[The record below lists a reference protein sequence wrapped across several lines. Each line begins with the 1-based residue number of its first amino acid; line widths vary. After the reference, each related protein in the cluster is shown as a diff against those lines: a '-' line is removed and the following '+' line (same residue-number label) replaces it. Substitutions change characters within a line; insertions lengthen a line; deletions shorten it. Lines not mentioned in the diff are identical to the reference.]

1 MLVFIKI
8 RSYLVIFGAL
18 LLSCIF
24 IVPEMVSAAVGI
36 NETVSFQGKL
46 VNSDGTNVTNGDYN
60 LEFKIYQGGDGIPGG
75 GDETLKWTE
84 TRTGSNKVTVT
95 DGIFRVN
102 LGSVTAFGTNVDWN
116 QDTLWLSINVGG
128 TGSTPSWDGEMN
140 PFIRLT
146 ATPYAFNAQK
156 VNGLTVTNTANNP
169 FSSTTT
175 LKIGDGKTVVLNN
188 SITFSGTDGTTI
200 TFPNANDTVVVLD
213 LAQTL
218 TNKTIGSTGLV
229 FSSASTDITTVS
241 NQDLAIIP
249 NGTGNVGIGL
259 TNPVGKFA
267 VSNASQTAIG
277 KSLVIFDQYEAQD
290 LFTASSSGI
299 TKFVLANSGSILLAA
314 GAGIDSLT
322 SGTII
327 IGGGANTTGV
337 TLGKSGGTLTLPNFT
352 GNNAVLF
359 ATAGT
364 GVLSAA
370 TTSTSGLCLLSGG
383 GAGYTPSWSTCP
395 SGGGGGGSSNWTLDS
410 ANGVLFPIN
419 NTLDIL
425 LGGTATSSAKFG
437 FLNINSGT
445 PTASISGNL
454 SLAVPTGATP
464 ANQLNLL
471 NGGNFTIRISPGG
484 DAGLADALQ
493 ITKGGSI
500 LATGN
505 TTFGTTP
512 TSGAGNRMMW
522 IPAKA
527 AFRAGRAGGTQ
538 WDESSIGTYSVAF
551 GESAKASGTH
561 SFAIGALTTAS
572 GNYSAALGYGNTA
585 SGTYAFV
592 AGGNNSTAAGS
603 NSLVLGNLSIANNTG
618 SIVIGERADSNAN
631 NAIVIGTGVNTLNH
645 LNITVANSL
654 TVGFNSTVG
663 TFFVGP
669 GSGAGTYGNVGIGTT
684 SIEGLF
690 KVQGAKTGKALAIFD
705 ETGDQAIFTA
715 SKSGSTKF
723 LIDTNGNVGIGTTV
737 PSNLLDVVS
746 ASDSTV
752 DLSHISNT
760 TGTSSSNVDG
770 LQIDFQ
776 TSGTT
781 LSADNAGL
789 RVNIT
794 RGNTG
799 SSSTLEGIYIG
810 DLGGG
815 DHANVTTTA
824 LRIGTGWERGIVIES
839 GGSTGEGFVYTGAGR
854 PLKTITL
861 SSEYPGAVLTAS
873 GSATTIGTM
882 ISDASPSAALS
893 NFQNYYEWSSS
904 QSTLNDYTIAVR
916 VTLPRDFSAWATT
929 DSAIKIR
936 FNTELTTTDSNKLD
950 VFIYNTDVSLS
961 AADQSTPVVYRQ
973 ANVSSTQK
981 TWSEITISA
990 SELDSGI
997 NRDIDTA
1004 GETMVI
1010 YLKMYSKNNNYVQV
1024 GDIVLNYLAKF

>member
-1 MLVFIKI
+1 MFIFI
-8 RSYLVIFGAL
+8 RLKSFLVIFCAFIIL
-18 LLSCIF
+18 TCIF
-24 IVPEMVSAAVGI
+24 LLPEIAIAAVGI
-36 NETVSFQGKL
+36 NQTVSFQGKL
-46 VNSDGTNVTNGDYN
+46 VNSDGTNVANGDYN
-60 LEFKIYQGGDGIPGG
+60 LEFKIYQGGDGVPGG

-84 TRTGSNKVTVT
+84 TRTGSNKVAVT

-128 TGSTPSWDGEMN
+128 TGTTPSWDGEMS

-146 ATPYAFNAQK
+146 ATPYAFNSQK
-156 VNGLTVTNTANNP
+156 VNGLTVTNTADNP

-277 KSLVIFDQYEAQD
+277 KALVIFDQYEAQD

-299 TKFVLANSGSILLAA
+299 TKFVLSNSGNILLAA
-314 GAGIDSLT
+314 GSGIDSLT

-327 IGGGANTTGV
+327 LGGGANTTGV
-337 TLGKSGGTLTLPNFT
+337 TLGKAGGTLTLPAFT

-383 GAGYTPSWSTCP
+383 GGYAPSWSACP
-395 SGGGGGGSSNWTLDS
+395 VGGGGSSNWTLDS

-437 FLNINSGT
+437 FLNINSGI

-471 NGGNFTIRISPGG
+471 NGGSLTIRISPGG
-484 DAGLADALQ
+484 DTGLADALQ

-527 AFRAGRAGGTQ
+527 AFRAGRAGGTH
-538 WDESSIGTYSVAF
+538 WDDSNIGSYSVAF
-551 GESAKASGTH
+551 GESARASGTH
-561 SFAIGALTTAS
+561 SFATGNFTVAS
-572 GNYSAALGYGNTA
+572 GNYSAAFGYGNTA

-603 NSLVLGNLSIANNTG
+603 NSLVLGNLSTANNAG

-645 LNITVANSL
+645 LNSTVANSL
-654 TVGFNSTVG
+654 TIGFNSTVG
-663 TFFVGP
+663 TLFVGP
-669 GSGAGTYGNVGIGTT
+669 GSGAGTYGNVGIGTN

-715 SKSGSTKF
+715 SKSGLTKF
-723 LIDTNGNVGIGTTV
+723 LIDNNGNVGIGTTV

-746 ASDSTV
+746 VSDSTV

-781 LSADNAGL
+781 VSVDNSGL

-861 SSEYPGAVLTAS
+861 SAEYPGAILTAS

-929 DSAIKIR
+929 DSAIKIK

-950 VFIYNTDVSLS
+950 VLIYNTDISLS
-961 AADQSTPVVYRQ
+961 AVDQATPVVYRQ

-990 SELDSGI
+990 SELDSGA
-997 NRDIDTA
+997 NRDIDTG

-1024 GDIVLNYLAKF
+1024 GDIILNYLAKF